1 MADTLTLTLE
11 VATPL
16 GLALNTMADS
26 VQAPSV
32 NGEFGVLPGHL
43 PLLAAL
49 KPGILRWTSS
59 LGSDHGR
66 SAPQVYVAAVSA
78 GFVEAGSDRVLML
91 TDAFLVPKDIDENVA
106 RSELEQAEAALA
118 GFGEEY
124 EGREYDELQRR
135 IDWARA
141 RLDVKAEAA
150 RS

>member
-1 MADTLTLTLE
+1 MADVLTLE

-16 GLALNTMADS
+16 GLALNTQVDN

-49 KPGILRWTSS
+49 KPGVLRYRI
-59 LGSDHGR
+59 GGH
-66 SAPQVYVAAVSA
+66 AYVAAVSA
-78 GFVEAGSDRVLML
+78 GFVEAGSDKVLML
-91 TDAFLVPKDIDENVA
+91 TDAFLAPKDIDEAHA
-106 RSELEQAEAALA
+106 RGELERAEADLA
-118 GFGEEY
+118 GYGQEY
-124 EGREYDELQRR
+124 EGREFEELQRR

-141 RLDVKAEAA
+141 RLDAKAESA

>member
-1 MADTLTLTLE
+1 MADSQSAVLTFE

-16 GLALNTMADS
+16 GLVLNTKVDS

-49 KPGILRWTSS
+49 KPGVLRYRIGAHS
-59 LGSDHGR
+59 H
-66 SAPQVYVAAVSA
+66 VAAVSA
-78 GFVEAGSDRVLML
+78 GFVEAGSDKVLML
-91 TDAFLVPKDIDENVA
+91 TDAYLAPKDIDEGAA
-106 RSELEQAEAALA
+106 RGDLERAEADLA
-118 GFGEEY
+118 GYGQEY
-124 EGREYDELQRR
+124 EGREFDELQRR

-141 RLDVKAEAA
+141 RLDAKAEAG